1 MSVFRKKSLDQ
12 INSPEQLDDYIRV
25 TTPSVWI
32 VLLALVVLLVGVLAW
47 SILGTIE
54 VHDDNGNVEEGRIQY
69 PSDRLLKA
77 IGHIIYPVEKILD
90 KINNKQRFL
99 KVQLD

>member
-32 VLLALVVLLVGVLAW
+32 VLLALVVLLVGILAW
-47 SILGTIE
+47 SIFGSIE
-54 VHDDNGNVEEGRIQY
+54 VHDDNGNVEEVHPITY
-69 PSDRLLKA
+69 
-77 IGHIIYPVEKILD
+77 VT
-90 KINNKQRFL
+90 N
-99 KVQLD
+99 

>member
-1 MSVFRKKSLDQ
+1 MSVFRKKSLEQ

-47 SILGTIE
+47 SILGTME
-54 VHDDNGNVEEGRIQY
+54 VHDEEGNVKEVH
-69 PSDRLLKA
+69 A
-77 IGHIIYPVEKILD
+77 ITYVT
-90 KINNKQRFL
+90 N
-99 KVQLD
+99 

>member
-32 VLLALVVLLVGVLAW
+32 VLLALVVISEL
-47 SILGTIE
+47 S
-54 VHDDNGNVEEGRIQY
+54 
-69 PSDRLLKA
+69 
-77 IGHIIYPVEKILD
+77 
-90 KINNKQRFL
+90 
-99 KVQLD
+99 

>member
-1 MSVFRKKSLDQ
+1 MSVFRKKSLEQ

-32 VLLALVVLLVGVLAW
+32 VLLALVVLLVGILAW

-54 VHDDNGNVEEGRIQY
+54 VHDDNGNVEEVHPITY
-69 PSDRLLKA
+69 
-77 IGHIIYPVEKILD
+77 VT
-90 KINNKQRFL
+90 N
-99 KVQLD
+99 

>member
-47 SILGTIE
+47 SILGTME
-54 VHDDNGNVEEGRIQY
+54 VHDEEGNVKEVHPITY
-69 PSDRLLKA
+69 
-77 IGHIIYPVEKILD
+77 VT
-90 KINNKQRFL
+90 N
-99 KVQLD
+99 

>member
-1 MSVFRKKSLDQ
+1 MSVYRKKSLEQ

-32 VLLALVVLLVGVLAW
+32 VLLALAVLLVGILAW

-54 VHDDNGNVEEGRIQY
+54 VHDDNGNVEEVHPITY
-69 PSDRLLKA
+69 
-77 IGHIIYPVEKILD
+77 VT
-90 KINNKQRFL
+90 N
-99 KVQLD
+99 